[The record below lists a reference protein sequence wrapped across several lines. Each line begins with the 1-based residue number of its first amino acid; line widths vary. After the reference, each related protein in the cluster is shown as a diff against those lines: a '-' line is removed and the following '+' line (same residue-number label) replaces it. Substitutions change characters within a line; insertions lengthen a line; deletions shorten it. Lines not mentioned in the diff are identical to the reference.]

1 MCGIVGAVA
10 KRDVLPIL
18 IDGLRRLE
26 YRGYDSSGV
35 VLINNGQMDRARA
48 VGKVMELER
57 SLQAHPLSGATGIAH
72 TRWATHGEPSE
83 RNAHPHI
90 SANVAVVCN
99 GIIENHEQLR
109 QKQIERGFQ
118 FNSDTDTEVVVNQI
132 SWFISQGE
140 DLFDAMRST
149 VRMLDGAFALGV
161 VSEDEPNRMV
171 GARRG
176 SPLVVGI
183 GEDEAFLASDMSA
196 LIEVTRDFIVME
208 DGDIAEIDGGKVR
221 ITDELGEEQIRKVRK
236 STLSAGAT
244 ELGEYRHFMQKEIYE
259 QAEAIADTLEGR
271 ISSTHLMEEVFG
283 TRAREIFDDAHTPSP
298 NWTFGKGKPK
308 GKAAGKKKPPGPGGF
323 D

>member
-118 FNSDTDTEVVVNQI
+118 FVTIMTDTGLLGTAAKQAVSAVRTGKNDNDEYPK
-132 SWFISQGE
+132 
-140 DLFDAMRST
+140 DA
-149 VRMLDGAFALGV
+149 
-161 VSEDEPNRMV
+161 
-171 GARRG
+171 
-176 SPLVVGI
+176 
-183 GEDEAFLASDMSA
+183 
-196 LIEVTRDFIVME
+196 
-208 DGDIAEIDGGKVR
+208 
-221 ITDELGEEQIRKVRK
+221 
-236 STLSAGAT
+236 
-244 ELGEYRHFMQKEIYE
+244 Y
-259 QAEAIADTLEGR
+259 
-271 ISSTHLMEEVFG
+271 
-283 TRAREIFDDAHTPSP
+283 
-298 NWTFGKGKPK
+298 
-308 GKAAGKKKPPGPGGF
+308 
-323 D
+323 